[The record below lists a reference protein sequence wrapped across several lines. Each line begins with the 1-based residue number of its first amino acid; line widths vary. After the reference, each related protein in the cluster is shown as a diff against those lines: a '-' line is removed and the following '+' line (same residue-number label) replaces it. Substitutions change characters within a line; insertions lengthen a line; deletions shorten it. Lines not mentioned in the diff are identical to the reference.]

1 MTLVA
6 IHQPTFLPWLG
17 WWDKLVR
24 ADVLVLL
31 DDVQF
36 SKKGG
41 TWMNRVRMLVG
52 GEPRWVTVPVDR
64 AYSGTRSV
72 REMRID
78 ESKPWRENVLATI
91 RSSYARAPFLDEGLP
106 LVEEALAARTDR
118 VAALNERAIRLFAD
132 RLGLDTSKLVHQ
144 SELGI
149 SGSGTQLLVD
159 LCRAVGGDT
168 YLSGDGADGYLEED
182 AFGAAGLGLTFQ
194 EFAPPRYPQAG
205 YPQAGADHV
214 AGLSIVDALL
224 NCGWHDTAELL
235 RKERP

>member
-36 SKKGG
+36 PKKGG

-64 AYSGTRSV
+64 AYSGTRRV

-78 ESKPWRENVLATI
+78 DSKPWRENMLATI
-91 RSSYARAPFLDEGLP
+91 RGSYARAPFVDEVRRWSRSRSPSARPRRRVQGAAIEL
-106 LVEEALAARTDR
+106 LAG
-118 VAALNERAIRLFAD
+118 
-132 RLGLDTSKLVHQ
+132 RLGLDTSKLVYQ
-144 SELGI
+144 SELGV
-149 SGSGTQLLVD
+149 SGDGTQLLVK

-168 YLSGDGADGYLEED
+168 YLSGTAPTATSRSTRSPASAPGWGS
-182 AFGAAGLGLTFQ
+182 GSGVHAAAVFVRRG
-194 EFAPPRYPQAG
+194 PRG
-205 YPQAGADHV
+205 
-214 AGLSIVDALL
+214 
-224 NCGWHDTAELL
+224 
-235 RKERP
+235 RPSPSSTL

>member
-6 IHQPTFLPWLG
+6 IHQPTFLPYLG

-36 SKKGG
+36 PKKGG

-64 AYSGTRSV
+64 AYSGTRRV
-72 REMRID
+72 RQMRID
-78 ESKPWRENVLATI
+78 DSKPWRETMLRTI
-91 RSSYARAPFLDEGLP
+91 RGSYARAPFLEDVLP
-106 LVEEALAARTDR
+106 AVEESVTASTNL
-118 VAALNERAIRLFAD
+118 VAELNEQAIELLAG

-149 SGSGTQLLVD
+149 SGEGTQLLVE
-159 LCRAVGGDT
+159 LCRAVGGDA
-168 YLSGDGADGYLEED
+168 YLSGDGADGYLEEN
-182 AFGAAGLGLTFQ
+182 AFATAGLGLEFQ
-194 EFAPPRYPQAG
+194 KFNPPRYPQPVAE
-205 YPQAGADHV
+205 HV
-214 AGLSIVDALL
+214 PGLSVADALMS
-224 NCGWHDTAELL
+224 CGWQETAKLL
-235 RKERP
+235 RPGRQP